1 MFSIN
6 LGPRD
11 SATLVFG
18 PSSIPGFRFSGVQ
31 DFKLAF
37 EPTYPRIGTMAYPAP
52 QSSTSVSPASSI
64 DDLRSEI
71 SYDSEEEE
79 QRLAQQE
86 WDESVQQLQLL
97 LTVVV
102 FPFFGKW
109 LGRKW
114 SHILFERYQTLGLG
128 KRFLGLDVLEQRL
141 RS

>member
-1 MFSIN
+1 
-6 LGPRD
+6 
-11 SATLVFG
+11 
-18 PSSIPGFRFSGVQ
+18 
-31 DFKLAF
+31 
-37 EPTYPRIGTMAYPAP
+37 MAYPAP
-52 QSSTSVSPASSI
+52 RSSTSVSPASSI
-64 DDLRSEI
+64 DDSTSEI

-128 KRFLGLDVLEQRL
+128 KRFWGL
-141 RS
+141 

>member
-1 MFSIN
+1 MT
-6 LGPRD
+6 
-11 SATLVFG
+11 TLSGWVYAIIIFD
-18 PSSIPGFRFSGVQ
+18 PSPGF
-31 DFKLAF
+31 AF
-37 EPTYPRIGTMAYPAP
+37 QASKTPSWLLSLRIPESRIRTMAHPAP
-52 QSSTSVSPASSI
+52 RSSTSVSPASSI
-64 DDLRSEI
+64 DDVRSEI

-114 SHILFERYQTLGLG
+114 SHILFERYQTLGIG
-128 KRFLGLDVLEQRL
+128 KRFWGL
-141 RS
+141 